1 MLFRSFKVILHGIL
15 YFLLCLSLNIPC
27 LVVELDAKAVVDVLR
42 NYNYDNTIISPIMDD
57 CRKLVSCFQQIQI
70 KHCYWQANRCADLLA
85 KIRVEQEIDFL
96 NYLSPPVDFLQILQ
110 EDRNGLYVNR
120 ICHDS
125 VVSL

>member
-1 MLFRSFKVILHGIL
+1 M
-15 YFLLCLSLNIPC
+15 CLSLNISC
-27 LVVELDAKAVVDVLR
+27 LAVELDAKAVVDVLR

-70 KHCYWQANRCADLLA
+70 KHCYRQANRHADLLA
-85 KIRVEQEIDFL
+85 KIKVEQEIDFL